1 MRIPEIL
8 SLSCL
13 QISLLTIMIP
23 SFFYWISPLF
33 SILLSIDLHHIS
45 GVSSLDFA
53 PEGAGWLHHWTS
65 LLGAFGSLF
74 YILFYI
80 IFLVCHLS
88 ISLPRGQDD
97 YIILTKFQ
105 LNLNLIAWSI
115 WLPFLMSLSLGASH
129 HLGHHVSLF
138 LTSLSSAHHLS
149 TSYNISYFE
158 FVGQVAGQSK
168 PWLLRIKPQ

>member
-1 MRIPEIL
+1 
-8 SLSCL
+8 
-13 QISLLTIMIP
+13 MIP
-23 SFFYWISPLF
+23 SFFYWILDLF
-33 SILLSIDLHHIS
+33 SILLYTALHHIS

-65 LLGAFGSLF
+65 LLGPSSSLF

-97 YIILTKFQ
+97 YIIE
-105 LNLNLIAWSI
+105 LNFNSI
-115 WLPFLMSLSLGASH
+115 WISFLGASGSHLMSLSLGASH
-129 HLGHHVSLF
+129 HLGHRVPLF

-149 TSYNISYFE
+149 TSIIIRYLGVLSRSLSI
-158 FVGQVAGQSK
+158 K
-168 PWLLRIKPQ
+168 LRAEIILKILFWFWVCWPGSGTV